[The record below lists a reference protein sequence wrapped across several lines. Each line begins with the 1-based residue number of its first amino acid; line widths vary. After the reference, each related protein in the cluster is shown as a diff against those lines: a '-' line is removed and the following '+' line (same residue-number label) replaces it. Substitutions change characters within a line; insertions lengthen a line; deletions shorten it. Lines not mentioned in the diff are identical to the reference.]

1 MVTTRNITVLAASPN
16 SDHYK
21 EWMKGQGRCT
31 TYIGPWTLAELH
43 AGAEVLRQVAGRV
56 GLTQEVV
63 RGRWVVFGG
72 TIRSVLDV
80 DQFAVADRLASLQSA
95 SQSEKINDKSVKSL
109 LDRVGML
116 DARERNAPPSELAFM
131 WPRDNVH
138 QVPHMWPAS
147 PFAAQLIGARAIADG
162 ISSEVW
168 QQGVYEQAVVQWLAH
183 GTSLEMHG
191 MSTGAKKSAG
201 APNTLQLVRRRVLRS
216 GDSHASAVE
225 ELMRLPWAPELSAR
239 EGAGPALEEM
249 LCLKHLPKELEQA
262 PWAGELVR
270 SMVGLAE
277 HGDDEPGE
285 GGGRVVA
292 R

>member
-1 MVTTRNITVLAASPN
+1 MDTTENITVLAASPN

-109 LDRVGML
+109 LDRVGKL

-138 QVPHMWPAS
+138 QVPHLWPAS

-183 GTSLEMHG
+183 GTSLEMHV
-191 MSTGAKKSAG
+191 MTGAKDPAK
-201 APNTLQLVRRRVLRS
+201 TLQLVRRRVLRS

-225 ELMRLPWAPELSAR
+225 ELMRLPWAPELSAS

-262 PWAGELVR
+262 PWAAELAR
-270 SMVGLAE
+270 SMVGSAE
-277 HGDDEPGE
+277 HGKDEPGE